1 MSADD
6 SRSSRSEGSADTA
19 SGSAIRL
26 AIDRKRFRDP
36 PTLAL
41 EGIEF
46 VVDPG
51 EFVAIVGPS
60 GAGKSTL
67 LNIVGGLDRD
77 FEGRLDIETP
87 VSPPGDTPRSSKGKD
102 SKGESLR
109 GESSKREASKGQE
122 RIGYVFQSPRLMPWL
137 DALGNVQLV
146 RPQGEADTEGAS
158 ALLRETGLEG
168 FEDALP
174 AKLSGGMQR
183 RVAIARAFHARPTLL
198 LMDEPFASLDEPLAW
213 RLRECL
219 SDLWRRYR
227 TTVLFVTHD
236 LTEAI
241 SLSDRILFFAPRPGR
256 IVYEQ
261 RVDLPR
267 PRGAGD
273 SGVSG
278 LRTRLLSE
286 HPELLAG
293 RVGKEASG
301 G

>member
-1 MSADD
+1 MSDAASNPSLPDEPD
-6 SRSSRSEGSADTA
+6 PNRRGFEAAGSAV

-26 AIDRKRFRDP
+26 VIDRKRFRDP

-51 EFVAIVGPS
+51 EFVVIVGPS
-60 GAGKSTL
+60 GAGKTTL

-77 FEGRLDIETP
+77 FEGRLDIGP
-87 VSPPGDTPRSSKGKD
+87 SALSAGSPQASNVRVSNAR
-102 SKGESLR
+102 
-109 GESSKREASKGQE
+109 ASNAKE

-137 DALGNVQLV
+137 NALDNVQLV
-146 RPQGEADTEGAS
+146 RPRGGQADRQEAL
-158 ALLRETGLEG
+158 ALLEEAGLGG

-219 SDLWRRYR
+219 HDLWRRYR

-241 SLSDRILFFAPRPGR
+241 SLGDRILFFAPRPGR

-261 RVDLPR
+261 AVDLPH
-267 PRGAGD
+267 PRGSGD
-273 SGVSG
+273 PAVSEM
-278 LRTRLLSE
+278 RARLLAD
-286 HPELLAG
+286 HPGLLAG
-293 RVGKEASG
+293 GVGKEASPG
-301 G
+301 

>member
-1 MSADD
+1 MSDVA
-6 SRSSRSEGSADTA
+6 SRHPLPDGPDPGRHDLGAGVCSA
-19 SGSAIRL
+19 SGSGIRL
-26 AIDRKRFRDP
+26 VIDRKRFHDP

-41 EGIEF
+41 SGIEF
-46 VVDPG
+46 VVDSG

-60 GAGKSTL
+60 GAGKTSL

-77 FEGRLDIETP
+77 FEGRLDIGVLTSP
-87 VSPPGDTPRSSKGKD
+87 VDAPD
-102 SKGESLR
+102 
-109 GESSKREASKGQE
+109 ASKEQE

-137 DALGNVQLV
+137 DALDNVQLV
-146 RPQGEADTEGAS
+146 RPRGEADREGAL
-158 ALLRETGLEG
+158 ALLEETGLGG

-219 SDLWRRYR
+219 HDLWHRYR

-241 SLSDRILFFAPRPGR
+241 SLADRILFLAPRPGR
-256 IVYEQ
+256 IILEQ
-261 RVDLPR
+261 AVDLPR
-267 PRGAGD
+267 PRG
-273 SGVSG
+273 SGCPAVFD
-278 LRTRLLSE
+278 LRARLLAD
-286 HPELLAG
+286 HPGLLAG
-293 RVGKEASG
+293 RIGKETSRG
-301 G
+301 